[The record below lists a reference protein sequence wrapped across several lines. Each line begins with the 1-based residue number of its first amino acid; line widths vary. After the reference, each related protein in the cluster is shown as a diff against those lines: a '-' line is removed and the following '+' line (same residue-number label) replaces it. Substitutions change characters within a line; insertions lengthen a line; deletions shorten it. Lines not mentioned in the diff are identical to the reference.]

1 MAKVNWSDVE
11 DLVKPLFEDGNAPER
26 SDMIDLAYAKD
37 ASDDVIDAID
47 SLHGKPI
54 ADLETLKSL
63 LTANG
68 VLE

>member
-1 MAKVNWSDVE
+1 MAKVQWSDVE
-11 DLVKPLFEDGNAPER
+11 ALVGHLFEDGGQPER
-26 SDMIDLAYAKD
+26 SDMIDLAYAQD

-54 ADLETLKSL
+54 ASLDTLKQL
-63 LTANG
+63 LTTNG